1 MVLQVLAE
9 AHLALKAVHRF
20 GVTVGPGSFTGLRI
34 GVAAVRGLMLAT
46 GRPGIGITSFEA
58 AAYGAPDEDIDGR
71 LLLAVVESRRAELFV
86 QAFDSA
92 RRPIAGPEA
101 LSPERI
107 AERYAERELAIAGD
121 GAARLEPVLAGRPM
135 VRFCRPG
142 GPEAIAVARL
152 AASRDKSGPPPS
164 PVYLRQPDVTFPDQS
179 R

>member
-1 MVLQVLAE
+1 MVLEVLAE
-9 AHLALKAVHRF
+9 AQLALKAVERF

-34 GVAAVRGLMLAT
+34 GIAAARGMMLAT
-46 GRPGIGITSFEA
+46 GCPGIGITSFEA
-58 AAYGAPDEDIDGR
+58 AAHGAPDEDIDGR

-92 RRPIAGPEA
+92 RRPIAEPEA
-101 LSPERI
+101 LLPEQI
-107 AERYAERELAIAGD
+107 AEKYAEREVAIAGD
-121 GAARLEPVLAGRPM
+121 GAARLKPVLAGLPM

-152 AASRDKSGPPPS
+152 TTSRNISGPPPS